1 MSTHFFVLKRGQEI
15 MEAIK
20 KFCRGNNIT
29 SAYVSAIGAVFSAE
43 LGIYDLQKR
52 DYFVKKFEQSLELT
66 NLTGNVALY
75 DGDIMVHAHA
85 TFSDEQSKAVGGHL
99 KSAVVSFTCEVFLT
113 ELKEQLNRA
122 IDEETG
128 LKLIK

>member
-1 MSTHFFVLKRGQEI
+1 

-20 KFCRGNNIT
+20 KFCKENNIT
-29 SAYVSAIGAVFSAE
+29 SAHVSAIGAVSFAE

-52 DYFVKKFEQSLELT
+52 DYFVKKFEQPLELT

-75 DGDIMVHAHA
+75 ENDILVHAHA

-99 KSAVVSFTCEVFLT
+99 KSAVVSFACEIFLT
-113 ELKEQLNRA
+113 ELKEQLNRTF
-122 IDEETG
+122 DEETG